1 MNGDVTILTFVSLNP
16 FCDVTNPQFDPKL
29 LKTQSNY
36 CVNLKFGMGM
46 LFLGVME

>member
-1 MNGDVTILTFVSLNP
+1 MNGDVTISTFVSLIP
-16 FCDVTNPQFDPKL
+16 FCEVTNPQFNPKL